1 MSVTPGDVQRFLR
14 DYPDFNIL
22 LKNFQFDPEDV
33 NAAMRFAIS
42 EFNALTP
49 ISSYTQTNFPNEW
62 ILLLGTAAHLC
73 LSEAFLQLRNQVTYQ
88 DGDVAVGIDDKHQP
102 YMALQAALKAD
113 WKEAAKNYKQQ
124 KNMEACYDSLSS
136 GYRYLRGLRRW

>member
-42 EFNALTP
+42 EFNAMTP
-49 ISSYTQTNFPNEW
+49 ISSFTQNNFPNEW
-62 ILLLGTAAHLC
+62 VLLLGTAAHLC
-73 LSEAFLQLRNQVTYQ
+73 LSESFLQLRNQVTYQ
-88 DGDVAVGIDDKHQP
+88 DGDVAVGIDDKHSA
-102 YMALQAALKAD
+102 YMALQRALKAD
-113 WKEAAKNYKQQ
+113 WKDVAKKYKQQ
-124 KNMEACYDSLSS
+124 KNMEACYGSLSS
-136 GYRYLRGLRRW
+136 GYRYLRGMRRW